1 MSKVNIY
8 TLQLEDGK
16 YYVGRSYNVPK
27 RLNQHYNG
35 EGSVWTKKYKPIRL
49 YEVFLNK
56 TKFDED
62 KYTLMYMSIFGI
74 ENVRG
79 GSFCSVELGG
89 ADKYIIKR
97 MICTAT
103 DKCVKCEQHGH
114 FFTDCPQYKKGKMS
128 RNESDNSLE
137 NEPLSDA
144 TSISEDSVD
153 SGDSEQSEEEEESLS
168 DATTIT
174 EESITEDS
182 IEHVEDSPLTRSK
195 KRKLEEYEEKNK
207 KQKQKKTKN

>member
-8 TLQLEDGK
+8 TLQLEGGK

-62 KYTLMYMSIFGI
+62 KYTLMYMSIFGV

-137 NEPLSDA
+137 ENEPLSDA
-144 TSISEDSVD
+144 TSISEDS
-153 SGDSEQSEEEEESLS
+153 GDSEQSEEEPLS

-174 EESITEDS
+174 EDSITEDS
-182 IEHVEDSPLTRSK
+182 IEHVEYSPLTRSK
-195 KRKLEEYEEKNK
+195 KRKLEECEEKNK
-207 KQKQKKTKN
+207 KNKKIKKTKN

>member
-1 MSKVNIY
+1 MSKLSIY

-27 RLNQHYNG
+27 RINQHYNG

-49 YEVFLNK
+49 YEIFLDK

-114 FFTDCPQYKKGKMS
+114 FFTDCPLYKRKRG
-128 RNESDNSLE
+128 RANSEDLIE
-137 NEPLSDA
+137 NELLSDA
-144 TSISEDSVD
+144 TE
-153 SGDSEQSEEEEESLS
+153 
-168 DATTIT
+168 
-174 EESITEDS
+174 ITEDS
-182 IEHVEDSPLTRSK
+182 GGYNDETKESSDATEISEESIEHTREFCLTRSK
-195 KRKLEEYEEKNK
+195 KRKIKNK
-207 KQKQKKTKN
+207 IK

>member
-1 MSKVNIY
+1 MSKVSIY
-8 TLQLEDGK
+8 TLQLEGGK

-27 RLNQHYNG
+27 RINQHYDG
-35 EGSVWTKKYKPIRL
+35 EGSAWTKKYKPIRL
-49 YEVFLNK
+49 YEVFLDK

-79 GSFCSVELGG
+79 GSFCSIELGG

-103 DKCVKCEQHGH
+103 DKCVKCDQHGH
-114 FFTDCPQYKKGKMS
+114 FFTDCPLYKGKKTRAIS
-128 RNESDNSLE
+128 EDSIE

-144 TSISEDSVD
+144 TEIT
-153 SGDSEQSEEEEESLS
+153 EEESEVDNDDTEELS
-168 DATTIT
+168 DATEIS
-174 EESITEDS
+174 EESV
-182 IEHVEDSPLTRSK
+182 EHTGDFCLTRSK
-195 KRKLEEYEEKNK
+195 KRKLIENEKQQK
-207 KQKQKKTKN
+207 KQKKQKKQKN

>member
-1 MSKVNIY
+1 
-8 TLQLEDGK
+8 
-16 YYVGRSYNVPK
+16 
-27 RLNQHYNG
+27 
-35 EGSVWTKKYKPIRL
+35 
-49 YEVFLNK
+49 
-56 TKFDED
+56 
-62 KYTLMYMSIFGI
+62 
-74 ENVRG
+74 
-79 GSFCSVELGG
+79 VELGG

-144 TSISEDSVD
+144 TSISGD
-153 SGDSEQSEEEEESLS
+153 SGDSEQSEDEEPLS

-174 EESITEDS
+174 EESITE
-182 IEHVEDSPLTRSK
+182 ESPLTRSK
-195 KRKLEEYEEKNK
+195 KRKLEECEEKNK

>member
-27 RLNQHYNG
+27 RLAQHYGG

-62 KYTLMYMSIFGI
+62 KYTLMYMSIFGV

-114 FFTDCPQYKKGKMS
+114 FFTDCPQYKKRKIS
-128 RNESDNSLE
+128 SNESDNSLE

-144 TSISEDSVD
+144 TEISE
-153 SGDSEQSEEEEESLS
+153 ESEEDEESDDEIKETEEILS
-168 DATTIT
+168 DATEIS
-174 EESITEDS
+174 EVSSEYL
-182 IEHVEDSPLTRSK
+182 EDSPLTRSK
-195 KRKLEEYEEKNK
+195 KRKLEECAEK
-207 KQKQKKTKN
+207 KQKKAKN

>member
-128 RNESDNSLE
+128 RNGSDNSLE

-144 TSISEDSVD
+144 TSISEESEESVE
-153 SGDSEQSEEEEESLS
+153 SEEEESLS

-174 EESITEDS
+174 EESITE
-182 IEHVEDSPLTRSK
+182 ESPLTRSK
-195 KRKLEEYEEKNK
+195 KRKLEECEEKIKNKNK
-207 KQKQKKTKN
+207 KKQKIK